1 MKFEEIKSLPNKELV
16 ERYREERKL
25 LQKMKFQNAVSPMDQ
40 PHKLKESRRDIA
52 RLLTELNARRTEAQY
67 QAYLRNNA
75 NSIED

>member
-1 MKFEEIKSLPNKELV
+1 MH
-16 ERYREERKL
+16 
-25 LQKMKFQNAVSPMDQ
+25 FQNAVSPMDQ